1 MEKPTPHRIAHVIAW
16 STVSM
21 SFSGMLFSGMLF
33 SGIDVKRYISNGIL
47 GIQKRVF
54 STRMLGEGW
63 MGEVGKKLV

>member
-1 MEKPTPHRIAHVIAW
+1 MEKPTPHRIAHLIAW

-21 SFSGMLFSGMLF
+21 SFSGMLFSG
-33 SGIDVKRYISNGIL
+33 IDVKRYISKGIL

-54 STRMLGEGW
+54 SKRMLGEGW